1 MVERISLGSTTVKR
15 STRYWAHA
23 LAILIPGADILLV
36 IAIPEDI
43 IGLIGDKL
51 VLVHSKC
58 FQEGNSTAVCD
69 YVEMVHCAIRVDSKE
84 SLHSETTRTAAIC
97 IFAPLWP
104 GEQ

>member
-23 LAILIPGADILLV
+23 LAVLIPGADILLV

-51 VLVHSKC
+51 VLVHSKR
-58 FQEGNSTAVCD
+58 FQEGNQPP
-69 YVEMVHCAIRVDSKE
+69 YAIMSRWYTVS
-84 SLHSETTRTAAIC
+84 SE
-97 IFAPLWP
+97 
-104 GEQ
+104 